1 MLRRATWARYLGAA
15 ALLGVGLD
23 HLEQFSVDHYSAVPT
38 IGTLFALNF
47 ASAALLALGL
57 LSPVRRL
64 RGRAARWAVP
74 VLACGGIGVAAG
86 SLAGLAASETVG
98 LFGFMESGYRGAIV
112 LSIALEVATIV
123 LLSVHLAL
131 ARPARGRRSGADA
144 PADPDP
150 MAGVG
155 VDDDAERRIDEL
167 QDRLRV
173 LVVERGV
180 LEAEEAGELE
190 LRENHHEITRTRE
203 RLWRALEASRR
214 HSPLPGV
221 NGGS

>member
-1 MLRRATWARYLGAA
+1 MLRRATWARYLGAI

-47 ASAALLALGL
+47 VSAALLALGL
-57 LSPVRRL
+57 LAPVRRL
-64 RGRAARWAVP
+64 PGPAGRWAVP
-74 VLACGGIGVAAG
+74 ALACGGIGVAAG
-86 SLAGLAASETVG
+86 SLAGLAASESSG

-123 LLSVHLAL
+123 LLSMHLVL
-131 ARPARGRRSGADA
+131 ARPARDHGTGADA
-144 PADPDP
+144 PADREPDP
-150 MAGVG
+150 MAGAG

-180 LEAEEAGELE
+180 LEADEAGELE
-190 LRENHHEITRTRE
+190 LRKNHHEITRTRE
-203 RLWRALEASRR
+203 RLWRALESSRS
-214 HSPLPGV
+214 HSSLT
-221 NGGS
+221 